1 MSYCEKCG
9 INNACERTDLVG
21 KPVLCDACWLSELL
35 GDCDCDLCFNGYLRV
50 IVYVVISKSVNRD
63 IYRRCVMLYNPR
75 NYQKSINKSIRL
87 SQPYMTTSCRPPA
100 MALTK
105 SLRTSSLMPKSLRP
119 EDRKLL
125 KCWMIGSKIYKPT
138 IIAAMIGFVS
148 WSLWCRLLY
157 ILTLSLKSLTVLLAR
172 FWKMPGNVYLNRS
185 SGSWQSAVKMRY
197 NTFCIS
203 IPLQLRSDPGRAGVH
218 FEIQE

>member
-1 MSYCEKCG
+1 
-9 INNACERTDLVG
+9 
-21 KPVLCDACWLSELL
+21 
-35 GDCDCDLCFNGYLRV
+35 
-50 IVYVVISKSVNRD
+50 
-63 IYRRCVMLYNPR
+63 MLYNPR

-87 SQPYMTTSCRPPA
+87 SQPVYDYIMQAPGL

-105 SLRTSSLMPKSLRP
+105 SLRTSSLMPKSPRP

-138 IIAAMIGFVS
+138 IIAAMISSVS

-157 ILTLSLKSLTVLLAR
+157 ILTLSLKNLIVLLAR
-172 FWKMPGNVYLNRS
+172 FWKMPGNVYLNSS
-185 SGSWQSAVKMRY
+185 SGSWQSVVKMRY

-203 IPLQLRSDPGRAGVH
+203 IPLQLRSDHRSAGVR
-218 FEIQE
+218 FEIQK